1 MRTLRREGQ
10 CGGCVGVVLA
20 QHQHQTNIKQTI
32 RSIYLLVVS
41 IYLLITGRMSMTLA
55 DGNCEINGREGGRGQ
70 KSSARRGQSA
80 SQSATQFLIR
90 RPLSLR

>member
-55 DGNCEINGREGGRGQ
+55 DGNCEINGREGGAGP
-70 KSSARRGQSA
+70 KVVGSAWAECLTIGNSI
-80 SQSATQFLIR
+80 FD
-90 RPLSLR
+90 